1 MADSV
6 ASSGANQRGWV
17 VPSLAVIALVVLGLG
32 YSLYQANQGAGALE
46 KRVATLEAASGSAT
60 TLGADV
66 AALKTQL
73 SDLSTT
79 LGDAPGKLAA
89 FDARLAS
96 LEKAPGVTVPDLSGV
111 TGDVTA
117 LKSGLAALKTQIGD
131 VAPEQLAAL
140 KTQIDKVAASI
151 PAPADTSQLSTTVA
165 ALDGEVQALQTQ
177 LAQIT
182 STTTSAP
189 PEPSAPLEPSAP
201 PAAPSAP
208 PVSSEQLA
216 TLQGDI
222 DALKAKIAAVDI
234 GPVSTALGDVKA
246 QVDRLSTQV
255 ADLPVRSDLAALQS
269 RLDEIANRPPP
280 AVPPA
285 TDIAPLEADI
295 GELKTRVA
303 AVETSGKADAD
314 IVAALRTE
322 LDGLTGRVGAIESA
336 GPNPELVALQTSLG
350 DLKQE
355 ITALAAGSDLKALQA
370 AVTDL
375 QNQPKPVAALKPT
388 LLSQIY
394 FSRGSFKLSD
404 AELAKLSELAAQLR
418 DKSREVAV
426 MGFSDTQGP
435 AEFNRA
441 LSLKRASSVR
451 KALLGYGIGASL
463 ITSISGLGED
473 GPPVNTTDNSP
484 EQANRTVMIY
494 ANE

>member
-131 VAPEQLAAL
+131 VAPNQLAAL

-151 PAPADTSQLSTTVA
+151 PAPTDTSQLSTTVA

-182 STTTSAP
+182 STTT
-189 PEPSAPLEPSAP
+189 SAPLEPSAP

-255 ADLPVRSDLAALQS
+255 ADLPVRSDLATLQS

-322 LDGLTGRVGAIESA
+322 LDGLTGRVGAIEGA
-336 GPNPELVALQTSLG
+336 GPNPELVALQASLG

-463 ITSISGLGED
+463 VTSISGLGED

>member
-131 VAPEQLAAL
+131 VAPDQLAAL

-151 PAPADTSQLSTTVA
+151 PAPTDTSQLSTTVA

-182 STTTSAP
+182 STTTS
-189 PEPSAPLEPSAP
+189 EPSAPLEPSAP

-255 ADLPVRSDLAALQS
+255 ADLPVRSDLATLQS

-303 AVETSGKADAD
+303 AVETSG
-314 IVAALRTE
+314 
-322 LDGLTGRVGAIESA
+322 
-336 GPNPELVALQTSLG
+336 
-350 DLKQE
+350 
-355 ITALAAGSDLKALQA
+355 
-370 AVTDL
+370 
-375 QNQPKPVAALKPT
+375 
-388 LLSQIY
+388 
-394 FSRGSFKLSD
+394 
-404 AELAKLSELAAQLR
+404 
-418 DKSREVAV
+418 
-426 MGFSDTQGP
+426 
-435 AEFNRA
+435 
-441 LSLKRASSVR
+441 
-451 KALLGYGIGASL
+451 
-463 ITSISGLGED
+463 
-473 GPPVNTTDNSP
+473 
-484 EQANRTVMIY
+484 
-494 ANE
+494 

>member
-96 LEKAPGVTVPDLSGV
+96 LEKAPRVTVPDLSGV

-151 PAPADTSQLSTTVA
+151 PAPTDTSQLSTTVA

-189 PEPSAPLEPSAP
+189 PEPSAPLEPAAP
-201 PAAPSAP
+201 PG
-208 PVSSEQLA
+208 SSEQLA

-255 ADLPVRSDLAALQS
+255 ADLPVRSDLATLQA

-322 LDGLTGRVGAIESA
+322 LDGLTGRVGAIEGA
-336 GPNPELVALQTSLG
+336 GPNPELVALQASLG

-463 ITSISGLGED
+463 VTSISGLGED
-473 GPPVNTTDNSP
+473 GPPVDTTDNSP